1 MIRPPPR
8 STLFPYTTLFR
19 SQRDV
24 GPLEEFLHP
33 SADRV
38 PVSLD
43 DLRGLDLDGVD
54 ALRALH
60 LDDLSAGEAL
70 TEEAG
75 EGVHRIQGCEQDPL
89 PLRSVMVGQ
98 PGRRDRL
105 PDASL
110 AAREDVKIGRAHV

>member
-1 MIRPPPR
+1 RV
-8 STLFPYTTLFR
+8 
-19 SQRDV
+19 QRDV

-89 PLRSVMVGQ
+89 HLRSVMVGA
-98 PGRRDRL
+98 PCRSKATAPRSI
-105 PDASL
+105 ASASTL
-110 AAREDVKIGRAHV
+110 ESTVFSMRPPI